1 MGGTNMASPEQISLF
16 DVLGV
21 STYQMNSPVLAA
33 IDTLA
38 ASNNDEDRG
47 AVFTRAEVVEFI
59 LDLVG
64 YDAEEKLYNKKI
76 LEPSFGNGDF
86 LLLIIDRLLKS
97 WIKHSGNR
105 GLIFAE
111 LSNSIRAIELHY
123 ETYENTKKAVIE
135 KIKRAG
141 VAKEVAVKLANAW
154 LKQGDF
160 LLIGLRENY
169 DYVVGNPPYLR
180 QEAIPEPLLK
190 EYRLRYKTMY
200 DRADVYIPFIERSLN
215 LLNPKGT
222 LGFIC
227 SDRWMKNRY
236 GGPLRKFVANRFNLK
251 AYIDMVD
258 TDAFHMEVSAYPAIT
273 IISREKQGATRVSHR
288 PKVDKNI
295 LKSLSKEILSQKIS
309 DTTKVREVAG
319 IVNANEPWL
328 LESTDQVNLLR
339 KIENNYP
346 TLEEVGCKVGIGVA
360 TGADKIYIQ
369 DFAELDIEE
378 DRKIPLVTTKDIQ
391 TGEINWLRQC
401 VINTFNDDGGLVN
414 LKDYPKL
421 SRFLYLH
428 EELIKNRHV
437 AKKAPDNWFR
447 TIDRVWPDLTTKE
460 KLLIPDIKGEAHIV
474 YESGTYYPHHN
485 LYYVTSEEWNL
496 RALQAVLLSSIAKLF
511 IGTYSTKI
519 RGGYLRFQ
527 AQYLRRIRIPKWEDV
542 SPELRQ
548 ELIDAAKKRDIEKCN
563 KAVFKLY
570 ELNQEERSALGG
582 NGE

>member
-1 MGGTNMASPEQISLF
+1 MAGPRQMSLF

-21 STYQMNSPVLAA
+21 STYQINSPVLAA

-38 ASNNDEDRG
+38 TSNNGEDRG
-47 AVFTRAEVVEFI
+47 AVFTRSEVVEFI

-64 YDAEEKLYNKKI
+64 YDAEEKLYNKRI

-86 LLLIIDRLLKS
+86 LLIVIDRLLQS

-105 GLIFAE
+105 SLIFAE
-111 LSNSIRAIELHY
+111 LSDSIRAVELHY
-123 ETYENTKKAVIE
+123 ETYENTKKTIIE
-135 KIKRAG
+135 KIKGAG
-141 VAKEVAVKLANAW
+141 VAKEVAIKLADSW
-154 LKQGDF
+154 LIQGDF
-160 LLIGLRENY
+160 LLIGKQENY

-190 EYRLRYKTMY
+190 EYRLRYRTMY
-200 DRADVYIPFIERSLN
+200 DRADVYIPFIESSLN
-215 LLNPKGT
+215 LLNPRGT

-236 GGPLRKFVANRFNLK
+236 GGPLREFISNGFNLK
-251 AYIDMVD
+251 AYIDMVE
-258 TDAFHMEVSAYPAIT
+258 TDAFHTEVSVYPAIT
-273 IISREKQGATRVSHR
+273 IISREKQGPTRIGHR

-309 DTTKVREVAG
+309 SNEKVKEVVG

-328 LESTDQVNLLR
+328 LESTDQFNLLR
-339 KIENNYP
+339 KIEDVYP
-346 TLEEVGCKVGIGVA
+346 TLEEAGCKVGIGVA

-369 DFAELDIEE
+369 DFNELNIEE

-391 TGEINWLRQC
+391 TGETNWHGQC
-401 VINTFNDDGGLVN
+401 VINTFNDDGGLVD
-414 LKDYPKL
+414 LEDYPKL
-421 SRFLYLH
+421 SRFLSLH
-428 EELIKNRHV
+428 EESIRKRHI
-437 AKKAPDNWFR
+437 ARRNPDNWFR
-447 TIDRVWPDLTTKE
+447 TIDRVSPDLTTKE

-474 YESGTYYPHHN
+474 YESGKYYPHHN
-485 LYYVTSEEWNL
+485 LYYVISEEWNI
-496 RALQAVLLSSIAKLF
+496 RALQAVLLSNIAKLF

-527 AQYLRRIRIPKWEDV
+527 AQYLRRIRIPKWENV
-542 SPELRQ
+542 APELRQ
-548 ELIDAAKKRDIEKCN
+548 ELINAAEGRDIAKCN

-570 ELNQEERSALGG
+570 ELNREEQSALGG
-582 NGE
+582 NKG